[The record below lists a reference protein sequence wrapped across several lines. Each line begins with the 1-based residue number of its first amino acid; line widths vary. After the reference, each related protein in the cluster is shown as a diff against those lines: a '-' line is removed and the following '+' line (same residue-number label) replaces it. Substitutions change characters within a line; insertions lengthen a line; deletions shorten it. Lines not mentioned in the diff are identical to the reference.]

1 MWIWRSFKSF
11 GTEIS
16 LKSWATLKWVV
27 CSCRRHFD
35 GSFQSHNI
43 NLSSA
48 ACLWILLVEDT
59 EPIDFSPIKRERSK
73 CLSGKKESFNFE
85 WPLIVYVESTILM
98 KQKPESTFNLQV
110 IKKRTSHPSIDLRC
124 DVLFSLSAHF
134 YWVVWLFALTVHLL
148 ALLFSFSLSLYPFL
162 LASENQIF
170 IYSSHEL
177 NSEKNHSL
185 HCFELWGK
193 KSHEW
198 SCFIGNWFLTL
209 PLVSTLMKNVSFRT
223 SRKMW
228 NRTFQWT
235 PGAKS
240 LNN

>member
-1 MWIWRSFKSF
+1 MAPDCLRWIHYIDETKAWIDVQFASDKKAHISSLYRFALRCAFFAFCAFLLSRRIVCFNSSFA
-11 GTEIS
+11 G
-16 LKSWATLKWVV
+16 ATL
-27 CSCRRHFD
+27 S
-35 GSFQSHNI
+35 
-43 NLSSA
+43 
-48 ACLWILLVEDT
+48 
-59 EPIDFSPIKRERSK
+59 
-73 CLSGKKESFNFE
+73 
-85 WPLIVYVESTILM
+85 
-98 KQKPESTFNLQV
+98 
-110 IKKRTSHPSIDLRC
+110 
-124 DVLFSLSAHF
+124 
-134 YWVVWLFALTVHLL
+134 
-148 ALLFSFSLSLYPFL
+148 PFL

-228 NRTFQWT
+228 NRTIQWT

>member
-1 MWIWRSFKSF
+1 MWIRRSFESIETK
-11 GTEIS
+11 IS
-16 LKSWATLKWVV
+16 LKSWAKLKWVV

-35 GSFQSHNI
+35 GSFRSHNI

-59 EPIDFSPIKRERSK
+59 EPIDISSIKRERSK

-134 YWVVWLFALTVHLL
+134 YWVVGLFALTVHLL
-148 ALLFSFSLSLYPFL
+148 ALLSLHFYWHQKIIFLFIHRMNWTQKKIILYI
-162 LASENQIF
+162 A
-170 IYSSHEL
+170 L
-177 NSEKNHSL
+177 NCEEKNTMNGAVL
-185 HCFELWGK
+185 LE
-193 KSHEW
+193 
-198 SCFIGNWFLTL
+198 IGF
-209 PLVSTLMKNVSFRT
+209 
-223 SRKMW
+223 
-228 NRTFQWT
+228 
-235 PGAKS
+235 
-240 LNN
+240 